1 MLIQV
6 GKRLVQSPLV
16 DLLLILIFLSE
27 PSSRTA
33 DIISMVVDIYGSK
46 EVFVNEYRTLLADRL
61 LNQLDFSSE
70 KEIRNLELLKLRFD
84 ESLLHTCEVML
95 KDISDSKRINH
106 HIHNDAN
113 METDATESSK
123 DNDFPLSSL
132 ILSSQF
138 WPAFKNE
145 TLELP
150 PELKNV
156 FDKYT
161 KSYETYKGN
170 RTLVWR
176 PVTGRVDLEVE
187 IGNKTLNL
195 SVSPIHA
202 VILYEFQV
210 QSTSANVRMLCDFE
224 M

>member
-1 MLIQV
+1 
-6 GKRLVQSPLV
+6 
-16 DLLLILIFLSE
+16 
-27 PSSRTA
+27 
-33 DIISMVVDIYGSK
+33 MVVDIYGSK
-46 EVFVNEYRTLLADRL
+46 EIFVNEYRTLLADRL
-61 LNQLDFSSE
+61 LNQLDFSPE

-95 KDISDSKRINH
+95 KDISDSKRINA

-113 METDATESSK
+113 METDDDK
-123 DNDFPLSSL
+123 DGTAFPLSSL

-150 PELKNV
+150 PELKSV
-156 FDKYT
+156 FDRYT

-170 RTLVWR
+170 RTLCWR

-187 IGNKTLNL
+187 IGSKTLNL

-202 VILYEFQV
+202 VILYQFQA
-210 QSTSANVRMLCDFE
+210 QSKRKTVSSSLLGGPFSRRVVLFQIRGIWNI
-224 M
+224 

>member
-1 MLIQV
+1 
-6 GKRLVQSPLV
+6 
-16 DLLLILIFLSE
+16 
-27 PSSRTA
+27 
-33 DIISMVVDIYGSK
+33 MVVDIYGSK

-61 LNQLDFSSE
+61 LNQLDFSPE

-95 KDISDSKRINH
+95 KDISDSKRINA
-106 HIHNDAN
+106 HIHCDTN
-113 METDATESSK
+113 METDAESSK
-123 DNDFPLSSL
+123 DSGFKLSSL

-150 PELKNV
+150 PELKSV

-170 RTLVWR
+170 RTLCWR
-176 PVTGRVDLEVE
+176 HVTGRVDLEVE

-202 VILYEFQV
+202 VILYEFQE
-210 QSTSANVRMLCDFE
+210 QSKQTICFPFE
-224 M
+224 F

>member
-1 MLIQV
+1 
-6 GKRLVQSPLV
+6 
-16 DLLLILIFLSE
+16 
-27 PSSRTA
+27 
-33 DIISMVVDIYGSK
+33 MVVDIYGSK

-61 LNQLDFSSE
+61 LNQLDFSPE

-95 KDISDSKRINH
+95 KDISDSKRINA
-106 HIHNDAN
+106 HIHNDTN
-113 METDATESSK
+113 METDTESIK
-123 DNDFPLSSL
+123 DSAFPLSSL

-150 PELKNV
+150 PELKSV

-170 RTLVWR
+170 RTLCWR

-195 SVSPIHA
+195 NVSPIHA
-202 VILYEFQV
+202 VILYQFQT
-210 QSTSANVRMLCDFE
+210 QSTQKQFIFDVTCDE
-224 M
+224 C

>member
-1 MLIQV
+1 
-6 GKRLVQSPLV
+6 
-16 DLLLILIFLSE
+16 
-27 PSSRTA
+27 
-33 DIISMVVDIYGSK
+33 MVVDIYGSK

-61 LNQLDFSSE
+61 LNQLDFSPE

-95 KDISDSKRINH
+95 KDISDSKRINA
-106 HIHNDAN
+106 HIHNDMN
-113 METDATESSK
+113 METDAAGSS
-123 DNDFPLSSL
+123 DTGFTLSSL

-150 PELKNV
+150 PELKSV

-176 PVTGRVDLEVE
+176 PVTGRVDLEIE

-202 VILYEFQV
+202 VILYQFQA
-210 QSTSANVRMLCDFE
+210 QSKHRTHYLVRSWNLIVCFSFQIHGIWTI
-224 M
+224 

>member
-1 MLIQV
+1 
-6 GKRLVQSPLV
+6 
-16 DLLLILIFLSE
+16 
-27 PSSRTA
+27 
-33 DIISMVVDIYGSK
+33 MVVDIYGSK

-61 LNQLDFSSE
+61 LNQLDFDTMKME

-95 KDISDSKRINH
+95 KDISDSKRINA
-106 HIHNDAN
+106 HIYNDAN
-113 METDATESSK
+113 METDADGSK
-123 DNDFPLSSL
+123 DSAFKLSSL

-150 PELKNV
+150 PELKSV

-170 RTLVWR
+170 RTLCWR
-176 PVTGRVDLEVE
+176 PVTGRVGLEVE

-195 SVSPIHA
+195 NVSPIHA
-202 VILYEFQV
+202 VILYQFQT
-210 QSTSANVRMLCDFE
+210 QSIQTIPSFPFDRGTLIM
-224 M
+224 